1 MSRLSLLASIGFSVI
16 GLSAALADQAAA
28 VTDQAAAVTDEAP
41 ENASPAE
48 LMRFIEAE
56 PAPPARNASREQQ
69 FQFHKRSSWAKV
81 RAATRLLKVGRSES
95 HIATALQAKRHYL
108 GVLGQLGERKCR
120 EDSDCLLGQMC
131 GHDNQVIADTARR
144 LSAYEKLNNW
154 RELPASEKRSV
165 ASEAQALLEQAPDSL
180 ENVRLASNVANVAG
194 NSGDEPLAI
203 ELLDCMI
210 PTFDD
215 ASDAAIKELAPKVE
229 GLSRRL
235 KLPGNKMQLTGHTVD
250 GSELDWAAYRGKV
263 VLVDYWATWCGP
275 CMAELPNLRRC
286 YEKYHPLGFD
296 VVGVSLDESPEAVA
310 QFIKQQQ
317 TPWKTLCGDSP
328 ENSGWNHP
336 MAVRYGIRRLP
347 QAILVDQEGKVVHL
361 NAKGDQLETLL
372 DKLLADPVA
381 EDGGDVTKSVAQQ

>member
-1 MSRLSLLASIGFSVI
+1 MSRLSLLASVGFSLVTFS
-16 GLSAALADQAAA
+16 GALAEQAA
-28 VTDQAAAVTDEAP
+28 TTTGAAPSGEAP
-41 ENASPAE
+41 QNASPAE
-48 LMRFIEAE
+48 LMKFIEAE
-56 PAPPARNASREQQ
+56 PPAPARTASREQQ
-69 FQFHKRSSWAKV
+69 FQFHKRASWAKV
-81 RAATRLLKVGRSES
+81 RAATRLLKIGRNES

-120 EDSDCLLGQMC
+120 EESDCLLDQMC
-131 GHDNQVIADTARR
+131 GHDNLVIAATARR
-144 LSAYEKLNNW
+144 LTAYEKLNNW
-154 RELPASEKRSV
+154 RELPESEKRSV
-165 ASEAQALLEQAPDSL
+165 ADEAQALLEQAPDSL

-203 ELLDCMI
+203 ELLDYMI

-235 KLPGNKMQLTGHTVD
+235 KLPGNEMQLTGQTV
-250 GSELDWAAYRGKV
+250 GGGELDWASYRGKV

-310 QFIKQQQ
+310 QFVRQQQ
-317 TPWKTLCGDSP
+317 TPWKTLCGDAP

-361 NAKGDQLETLL
+361 NAKGEQLETLL
-372 DKLLADPVA
+372 EQLLADPVA
-381 EDGGDVTKSVAQQ
+381 EAPSDASKSVAQQ

>member
-1 MSRLSLLASIGFSVI
+1 MSRLSLLASVGFSLVSV
-16 GLSAALADQAAA
+16 GAA
-28 VTDQAAAVTDEAP
+28 VAEQATSTTPEAP

-48 LMRFIEAE
+48 LMKFIETE
-56 PAPPARNASREQQ
+56 PPAPARTASREQQ
-69 FQFHKRSSWAKV
+69 FQSHKRASWAKV

-95 HIATALQAKRHYL
+95 HIAAALQAKRHYL

-120 EDSDCLLGQMC
+120 EESDCLLGQMC
-131 GHDNQVIADTARR
+131 VHDNQVIAATARR
-144 LSAYEKLNNW
+144 LTAYEKLNNW
-154 RELPASEKRSV
+154 RELPASEKRAV
-165 ASEAQALLEQAPDSL
+165 ADEAQALLEQAPGSL

-203 ELLDCMI
+203 ELLDYMI
-210 PTFDD
+210 PTFDA
-215 ASDAAIKELAPKVE
+215 ASDAGIKELAPKVE

-235 KLPGNKMQLTGHTVD
+235 KLPGNEMQLAGHTVR
-250 GSELDWAAYRGKV
+250 GGELDWESYRGKV

-286 YEKYHPLGFD
+286 YEKYHALGFD

-310 QFIKQQQ
+310 QFVRQQQ

-347 QAILVDQEGKVVHL
+347 QAILVDREGRVVHL

-381 EDGGDVTKSVAQQ
+381 AAPADASKSVARQ